1 MKKNQGVSLVALIIM
16 IIVMIIIAGIALN
29 SGIGSYDKALEAKSK
44 EERHQV
50 KNAVST
56 RFGDYTM
63 NPSLKPLLGEQ
74 IPDDYFM
81 ESDPDAR
88 IQAIK
93 VYLLALFISEGRLQT
108 NDEVEN
114 HTTANEIQ
122 YFLEKNY
129 EQMEYTRIIRHSH
142 IIELGI
148 DSIALPSVFVVN
160 YYSADVIGPIQ

>member
-108 NDEVEN
+108 NSWQSTDGSKRSRLEVVASRVQFLVKQDQSQDKANVSENEYVSDSNVEIDEEVP
-114 HTTANEIQ
+114 
-122 YFLEKNY
+122 F
-129 EQMEYTRIIRHSH
+129 
-142 IIELGI
+142 
-148 DSIALPSVFVVN
+148 
-160 YYSADVIGPIQ
+160 